1 MNFLLEFTDGIGGP
15 STTGRLT
22 PDPDKPRKKR
32 GRPKKAAEAQED
44 ASTGPTRPKRGRPPK
59 KKAPEPEAGSSEES
73 ATEENDTE
81 TGTFCDECMN
91 ENRFNDNLLKLLG
104 LLCNEVY

>member
-22 PDPDKPRKKR
+22 PDPDKPRQKR

-91 ENRFNDNLLKLLG
+91 EKRFNDNLLKLLG